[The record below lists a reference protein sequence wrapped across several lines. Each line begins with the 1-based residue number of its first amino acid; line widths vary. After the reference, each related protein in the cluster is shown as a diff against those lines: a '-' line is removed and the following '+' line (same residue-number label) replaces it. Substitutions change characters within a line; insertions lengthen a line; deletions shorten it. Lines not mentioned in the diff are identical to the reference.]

1 MAVRRLD
8 RGLRVCAAAF
18 EVVGAEG
25 AGRECGGRVTVIR
38 SVLSHALADHPGVL
52 AFVLSIEDTLW
63 PTIQMCWHSCGSLK
77 SRFGRPSGSIG
88 FRAVY

>member
-25 AGRECGGRVTVIR
+25 AGRECGGRVAFIR
-38 SVLSHALADHPGVL
+38 FVLSHALADHPVRFFS
-52 AFVLSIEDTLW
+52 ALSLE
-63 PTIQMCWHSCGSLK
+63 K
-77 SRFGRPSGSIG
+77 NAPSVGLCD
-88 FRAVY
+88 VPD